1 MLDCGIVGGFNVD
14 KRAFIKFFGDVYGT
28 GYRFFIK
35 QKAIELGLKGYCI
48 LNDKEQIEVEV
59 EGSIKAIDEFLLFV
73 QKGVSP
79 QADSNSFTLELFDE
93 LKGYVRMESDIV

>member
-1 MLDCGIVGGFNVD
+1 LK
-14 KRAFIKFFGDVYGT
+14 KRALIKFFGDVYGT

-35 QKAIELGLKGYCI
+35 QKAIELGLKGYCK
-48 LNDKEQIEVEV
+48 LNAEDQIEVEV
-59 EGSIKAIDEFLLFV
+59 EGAKKAIDEFLVFV

-79 QADSNSFTLELFDE
+79 QADSNSFTLELYDE

>member
-1 MLDCGIVGGFNVD
+1 ME
-14 KRAFIKFFGDVYGT
+14 KRASIEFFGDVYGT

-48 LNDKEQIEVEV
+48 LNAKEQIEVEV
-59 EGSIKAIDEFLLFV
+59 EGPIKAIDEFLLFV

-79 QADSNSFTLELFDE
+79 QADSNSFSLELFDE

>member
-1 MLDCGIVGGFNVD
+1 MN
-14 KRAFIKFFGDVYGT
+14 KRAFIRFFGDVYGT

-35 QKAIELGLKGYCI
+35 QKAIDLGLKGYCK
-48 LNDKEQIEVEV
+48 LNDSGQIEVEV
-59 EGSIKAIDEFLLFV
+59 EGSQKAIDEFLKFV

-79 QADSNSFTLELFDE
+79 QADSNSFNLEIFSD

>member
-1 MLDCGIVGGFNVD
+1 MD
-14 KRAFIKFFGDVYGT
+14 KRAKIKFFGDVYGT

-35 QKAIELGLKGYCI
+35 QKAIELGLKGYCR
-48 LNDKEQIEVEV
+48 LNQKEQIEVEV
-59 EGSIKAIDEFLLFV
+59 EGSKKAIDEFLVFV

-79 QADSNSFTLELFDE
+79 QADSNSFSLELFDE

>member
-1 MLDCGIVGGFNVD
+1 MN
-14 KRAFIKFFGDVYGT
+14 KRAFIKFFGDVCGT

-35 QKAIELGLKGYCI
+35 QKAMELGLKGYCL

-59 EGSIKAIDEFLLFV
+59 EGSKKAIDEFLLFV

-79 QADSNSFTLELFDE
+79 QADSNSFTLELFDD

>member
-1 MLDCGIVGGFNVD
+1 MN
-14 KRAFIKFFGDVYGT
+14 KRALIRFFGDVYGT

-35 QKAIELGLKGYCI
+35 QKAIELGLKGYCL
-48 LNDKEQIEVEV
+48 LNDKDQIEVEV
-59 EGSIKAIDEFLLFV
+59 EGSKKALDEFLQFV

-79 QADSNSFTLELFDE
+79 QADSNSFTLEVFDD

>member
-1 MLDCGIVGGFNVD
+1 MD

-35 QKAIELGLKGYCI
+35 QKAMELGLKGYCR
-48 LNDKEQIEVEV
+48 LNDQDQIEVEV
-59 EGSIKAIDEFLLFV
+59 EGSKKAVDEFLLFV
-73 QKGVSP
+73 QKGVSL
-79 QADSNSFTLELFDE
+79 QADSNSFTLEIFDD

>member
-1 MLDCGIVGGFNVD
+1 MN
-14 KRAFIKFFGDVYGT
+14 KRAYIKFFGDVYGT

-35 QKAIELGLKGYCI
+35 QKAMELGLKGYCL

-59 EGSIKAIDEFLLFV
+59 EGSKKALDEFLLFV

-79 QADSNSFTLELFDE
+79 QADSNSFTLELFDD

>member
-1 MLDCGIVGGFNVD
+1 M
-14 KRAFIKFFGDVYGT
+14 IKFFGDVYGT

-35 QKAIELGLKGYCI
+35 QKAIELGLKGYCL
-48 LNDKEQIEVEV
+48 LNDKDQIEVEV
-59 EGSIKAIDEFLLFV
+59 EGSKKALDEFLQFV

-79 QADSNSFTLELFDE
+79 QADSNSFTLEVFDD